1 VARRKPP
8 DERLQRTFLAVDARL
23 DHPWTLS
30 ELARLA
36 GTSPEHLRRVC
47 HAEFQQSPMERVRAL
62 RMVRAAMMLSQQT
75 TKKVETIAIELGY
88 SSLHAFSTAFK
99 ATYGK
104 APSHYR

>member
-1 VARRKPP
+1 
-8 DERLQRTFLAVDARL
+8 
-23 DHPWTLS
+23 
-30 ELARLA
+30 LA